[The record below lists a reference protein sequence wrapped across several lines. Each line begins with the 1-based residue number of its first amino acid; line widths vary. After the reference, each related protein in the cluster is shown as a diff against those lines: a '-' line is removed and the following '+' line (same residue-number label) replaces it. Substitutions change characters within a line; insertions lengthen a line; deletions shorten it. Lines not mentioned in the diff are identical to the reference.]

1 MDEVMYMADDDME
14 TRYYEVRAMIKIEA
28 YLDDTDSILKE
39 SIKEALIGE
48 HDLVIDDEEA
58 VFDIESIS
66 ITRKK

>member
-1 MDEVMYMADDDME
+1 MADDDME